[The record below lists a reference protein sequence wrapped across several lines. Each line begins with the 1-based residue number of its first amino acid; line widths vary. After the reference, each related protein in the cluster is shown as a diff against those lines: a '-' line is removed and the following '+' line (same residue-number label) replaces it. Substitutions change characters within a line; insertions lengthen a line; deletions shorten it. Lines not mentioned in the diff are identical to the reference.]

1 MKNSY
6 NDCEARAEVY
16 NYIPPVDSMDEQE
29 ALDSPAVEA
38 ADHLSQNSVANE
50 GVINRLWK
58 VAHCTTQ

>member
-6 NDCEARAEVY
+6 NDCEAMAEVH

-50 GVINRLWK
+50 GVINRL
-58 VAHCTTQ
+58 